1 MINLDQQIKLFK
13 DVGDILD
20 EKIECLV
27 IGGSAMMFYGA
38 KVATKD
44 IDLVFMNKNNL
55 EKVKKI
61 LEKSGYEEKNL
72 NIFKRYTFVKKDL
85 YKPIWMQDKDTR
97 IDLFLKK
104 VICFWISEN
113 ILNRIKEVHEFN
125 NLIIKIIS
133 PEDIILL
140 KCATEREKDR
150 MDALELINKFNID
163 WDIIIKESIEQAKLG
178 ENIFPV
184 FLFDFLYELKED
196 LKADIPK
203 DVINKIRNISE
214 KLMIEKFKKDKKG

>member
-97 IDLFLKK
+97 IDLF
-104 VICFWISEN
+104 
-113 ILNRIKEVHEFN
+113 
-125 NLIIKIIS
+125 IKIIS

-203 DVINKIRNISE
+203 DVINKIRDISE
-214 KLMIEKFKKDKKG
+214 KLMIEKLK